1 MREGGEEKGVIK
13 GGVVFGGR
21 GLGLEMN
28 YCQEKKKREKSRGEG
43 GGGKKISTICD
54 PIDIMLGIEQIAVV
68 HRGKSDLDER

>member
-13 GGVVFGGR
+13 GGVVFRGR

-28 YCQEKKKREKSRGEG
+28 YCQEKKKREKSRG
-43 GGGKKISTICD
+43 GGKKISTICD
-54 PIDIMLGIEQIAVV
+54 PVDIMLGIEQIAVV